1 MHGDI
6 KRGGNSSPRPP
17 VWVVTRTGG
26 QAKSAAGCDH
36 RLIATTADLPGR
48 CSKESSMKQSRLL
61 ALAMGLLSLALWA
74 NFAHAAAD
82 KAEAAKTI
90 TGKSECATCSGVTAA
105 GHNVMLVDKD
115 GTRWVL
121 IGDSE
126 SYKKA
131 HEVRKAGKAMT
142 ATLAGE
148 PTTKKDATGKEY
160 KEVKVS
166 EIKIG

>member
-1 MHGDI
+1 M
-6 KRGGNSSPRPP
+6 KRSHLFT
-17 VWVVTRTGG
+17 VVMALFALSLWSG
-26 QAKSAAGCDH
+26 QAS
-36 RLIATTADLPGR
+36 
-48 CSKESSMKQSRLL
+48 
-61 ALAMGLLSLALWA
+61 
-74 NFAHAAAD
+74 AAD
-82 KAEAAKTI
+82 KPAPSTPAATAAKTV

-105 GHNVMLVDKD
+105 GHNVMLVDKE

-121 IGDSE
+121 VGDSD

-131 HEVRKAGKAMT
+131 HEVRKAGKTMT

-166 EIKIG
+166 DIKIG

>member
-1 MHGDI
+1 M
-6 KRGGNSSPRPP
+6 N
-17 VWVVTRTGG
+17 G
-26 QAKSAAGCDH
+26 QYIH
-36 RLIATTADLPGR
+36 PGR
-48 CSKESSMKQSRLL
+48 IGGRAVLLAIKVDRGRASDDSRPEHKESVMKRSHLL
-61 ALAMGLLSLALWA
+61 TVAMAFLSLALWG
-74 NFAHAAAD
+74 NLAHAAD
-82 KAEAAKTI
+82 KAEAAKTV

-105 GHNVMLVDKD
+105 GHNVMLVDKE

-121 IGDSE
+121 VGEGE

-131 HEVRKAGKAMT
+131 HEVRKAGKSMT

>member
-1 MHGDI
+1 M
-6 KRGGNSSPRPP
+6 KRS
-17 VWVVTRTGG
+17 
-26 QAKSAAGCDH
+26 H
-36 RLIATTADLPGR
+36 
-48 CSKESSMKQSRLL
+48 LL
-61 ALAMGLLSLALWA
+61 TVAMALVSIALWSNQA
-74 NFAHAAAD
+74 RAAD
-82 KAEAAKTI
+82 AAPAKPEAAKTV

-121 IGDSE
+121 VGEGE

-131 HEVRKAGKAMT
+131 HEVRKAGKTMT

-148 PTTKKDATGKEY
+148 PATKKDATGKEY

>member
-1 MHGDI
+1 MT
-6 KRGGNSSPRPP
+6 RSSF
-17 VWVVTRTGG
+17 VMTV
-26 QAKSAAGCDH
+26 
-36 RLIATTADLPGR
+36 
-48 CSKESSMKQSRLL
+48 
-61 ALAMGLLSLALWA
+61 AMSVLSLAMWS
-74 NFAHAAAD
+74 NFAGAAD
-82 KAEAAKTI
+82 APKPDAPKTV

-105 GHNVMLVDKD
+105 GHNVMLVDKE

-121 IGDSE
+121 VGEGD

-131 HEVRKAGKAMT
+131 HEVRKAGKSMT

-166 EIKIG
+166 EIKI

>member
-1 MHGDI
+1 MTSVIQH
-6 KRGGNSSPRPP
+6 
-17 VWVVTRTGG
+17 
-26 QAKSAAGCDH
+26 
-36 RLIATTADLPGR
+36 
-48 CSKESSMKQSRLL
+48 KESVMKRSYLL
-61 ALAMGLLSLALWA
+61 TVALAFLSLALWGNLA
-74 NFAHAAAD
+74 SAEE
-82 KAEAAKTI
+82 KKPEAAKTI
-90 TGKSECATCSGVTAA
+90 TGKSECATCSGVTAG
-105 GHNVMLVDKD
+105 GHNVMLVDKE

-121 IGDSE
+121 VGEGD

-131 HEVRKAGKAMT
+131 HEVRKAGKSMT

>member
-1 MHGDI
+1 M
-6 KRGGNSSPRPP
+6 KRSNLLMVAMALVSVAMWNS
-17 VWVVTRTGG
+17 
-26 QAKSAAGCDH
+26 QA
-36 RLIATTADLPGR
+36 R
-48 CSKESSMKQSRLL
+48 
-61 ALAMGLLSLALWA
+61 
-74 NFAHAAAD
+74 AAD
-82 KAEAAKTI
+82 PAPTPAPAKTDAPKTV

-121 IGDSE
+121 VGEGE
-126 SYKKA
+126 SYQKA
-131 HEVRKAGKAMT
+131 HEVRKAGKSMT

-166 EIKIG
+166 DIKIG

>member
-1 MHGDI
+1 M
-6 KRGGNSSPRPP
+6 KRS
-17 VWVVTRTGG
+17 
-26 QAKSAAGCDH
+26 H
-36 RLIATTADLPGR
+36 
-48 CSKESSMKQSRLL
+48 LL
-61 ALAMGLLSLALWA
+61 TVAMAFLSLALWG
-74 NFAHAAAD
+74 NLAHAAEN
-82 KAEAAKTI
+82 AEAAKTV

-105 GHNVMLVDKD
+105 GHNVMLVDKE

-121 IGDSE
+121 VGEGE

-131 HEVRKAGKAMT
+131 HEVRKAGKSMT

>member
-1 MHGDI
+1 M
-6 KRGGNSSPRPP
+6 KRS
-17 VWVVTRTGG
+17 
-26 QAKSAAGCDH
+26 H
-36 RLIATTADLPGR
+36 L
-48 CSKESSMKQSRLL
+48 SMVAM
-61 ALAMGLLSLALWA
+61 ALVSVALWSIQA
-74 NFAHAAAD
+74 RAAEPAP
-82 KAEAAKTI
+82 APAPAKTDAPKTV

-121 IGDSE
+121 IGDSD

-131 HEVRKAGKAMT
+131 HEVRKAGKSMT

-166 EIKIG
+166 DIKIG